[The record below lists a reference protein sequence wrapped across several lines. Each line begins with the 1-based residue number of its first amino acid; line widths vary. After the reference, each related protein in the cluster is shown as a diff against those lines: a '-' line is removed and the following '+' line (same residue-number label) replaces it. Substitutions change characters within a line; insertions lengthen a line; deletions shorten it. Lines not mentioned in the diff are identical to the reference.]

1 MIDRGGKQPGPPQR
15 PTIESGETEPEAS
28 RVEVYLDADPEPVG
42 TYRPPARFRIATE
55 QLEDGPHTLRIV
67 ATDRSGHRGVRT
79 IQFEVRNGPGIAV
92 EGLRSGDVVEGEVSL
107 LVNAYGGAHEE
118 NWEPGRA
125 ETPAPVPTWAWLI
138 FLGAV
143 AWAMFYAA
151 RTWSPPAQLAS
162 TPTYATTPTPL
173 TGPDRDPGVASPATG
188 DRAGAAVYQ
197 ANCSSCHQ
205 PNGSGVAGVFP
216 PLAGDPVVIAED
228 PTRHI
233 EIVLFGV
240 QGEAIDGVD
249 YAAPMPGWAAQ
260 LSDEEI
266 AAVINHER
274 TSWGN
279 NAPVITAED
288 VAEVRRQRTGRGS
301 AEGEAKQP

>member
-1 MIDRGGKQPGPPQR
+1 MDRDGKRPGASRP
-15 PTIESGETEPEAS
+15 PTIESGEAELEAS
-28 RVEVYLDADPEPVG
+28 RVEIYLDGDPEPVG

-55 QLEDGPHTLRIV
+55 QLEDGPHTLRIA

-79 IQFEVRNGPGIAV
+79 IEFEVRNGPGIAV

-151 RTWSPPAQLAS
+151 RTWSPPARFAS
-162 TPTYATTPTPL
+162 TPTYATTPMPL
-173 TGPDRDPGVASPATG
+173 TGSDRNAGPAATAIG
-188 DRAGAAVYQ
+188 DRGGAVVYQ

-205 PNGSGVAGVFP
+205 PNGGGVAGVFP
-216 PLAGDPVVIAED
+216 PLAGDPVVTDED
-228 PTRHI
+228 PTRHV

-240 QGEAIDGVD
+240 QGKAINAVD
-249 YAAPMPGWAAQ
+249 YAAPMPSWAAQ

-279 NAPVITAED
+279 DAPAVTAAD
-288 VAEVRRQRTGRGS
+288 VADVRRRRTGQGS
-301 AEGEAKQP
+301 AEGETKQP